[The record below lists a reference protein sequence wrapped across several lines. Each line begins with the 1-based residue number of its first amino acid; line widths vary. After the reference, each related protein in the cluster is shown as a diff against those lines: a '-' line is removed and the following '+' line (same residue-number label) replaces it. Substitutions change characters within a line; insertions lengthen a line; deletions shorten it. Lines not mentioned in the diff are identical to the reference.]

1 MLTKDLLKYTVRTD
15 KIFPKYVKP
24 NDAEALGF
32 AKHLVEVY
40 ASAKG
45 QNQQNLLDR
54 LKQHPKS
61 GSPLFNGLSKLL
73 EDRCVFA
80 DSENELEAQR
90 WELFTKA
97 KDLRNSGL
105 MSISE
110 FQNAM
115 VSRSGAMSFA
125 QVESQLYGDLPE
137 FRVVQDFE
145 PIDPVDLVHR
155 YNASQIQGLILRSR
169 SLSIIVRDKDGIK
182 KRRFLQ
188 RLKFWRLLA
197 EIDESADELKI
208 NLSGPLSLFDKSAT
222 YGSRLSNF
230 FPNILLMDK
239 WEIKAEVKIGE
250 KVLGLELDSSK
261 PIKSHYGGFKGYI
274 PAEFKEFINIF
285 NALTEDQRKGWVA
298 IEGEDVLNLG
308 QQSYSVPDFS
318 FQNKKGKRIHLELF
332 HKWHEMQ
339 LKQRVESLIQSSFD
353 ELILGVSG
361 ELMGPEKV
369 TEMLGKSCA
378 SKAKIFSFKRFPTP
392 KAILAYLS

>member
-45 QNQQNLLDR
+45 QKQQNLLDR

-73 EDRCVFA
+73 EDRCAFA
-80 DSENELEAQR
+80 DSENELEEQR

-105 MSISE
+105 MSISD

-115 VSRSGAMSFA
+115 VSCSGATSFA

-169 SLSIIVRDKDGIK
+169 SLSIIVRDKDAIK

-222 YGSRLSNF
+222 YGNRLSNF

-339 LKQRVESLIQSSFD
+339 LKQRVESLKQSSCD

-369 TEMLGKSCA
+369 TEMLGKSRA